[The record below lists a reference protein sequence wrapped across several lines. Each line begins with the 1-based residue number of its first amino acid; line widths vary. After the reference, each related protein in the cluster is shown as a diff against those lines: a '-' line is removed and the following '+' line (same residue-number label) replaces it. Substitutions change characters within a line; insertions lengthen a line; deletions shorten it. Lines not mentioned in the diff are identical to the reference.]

1 MIWLTII
8 FSTWPKAL
16 LKKKKSQNNTGNTE
30 GLMAQTPTVKLDLQ
44 RKKIKGMSV
53 CGKALKTFLMNIK

>member
-1 MIWLTII
+1 
-8 FSTWPKAL
+8 
-16 LKKKKSQNNTGNTE
+16 
-30 GLMAQTPTVKLDLQ
+30 MAQTPTVKLDLQ